1 MKKSFVDVKM
11 NVLMHWRSLILLT
24 RSIDLLSLLF
34 QVRKKRR
41 RFLSL
46 SLAQVDVGMV
56 TGRQTT
62 AGSKASSFCLAQDL
76 SGPSAKPAMTFLGA
90 STNSNNTKIVGAT

>member
-1 MKKSFVDVKM
+1 
-11 NVLMHWRSLILLT
+11 LT
-24 RSIDLLSLLF
+24 IDLLSLLF

-62 AGSKASSFCLAQDL
+62 AGSKASSFYLAQDL

-90 STNSNNTKIVGAT
+90 STNSNNTKIVGATWRDMKSPS